1 MAGSREYRSKA
12 RIYADILRCIVKH
25 GGRVGPTRILYC
37 ANLSYDRLTRHL
49 TRLMEL
55 GLVEEV
61 KDDDRT
67 LYGITNR
74 GVEFLKEFAKV
85 ERFAK
90 AFGITI

>member
-1 MAGSREYRSKA
+1 M
-12 RIYADILRCIVKH
+12 
-25 GGRVGPTRILYC
+25 
-37 ANLSYDRLTRHL
+37 RHL

-55 GLVEEV
+55 GLVEEA
-61 KDDDRT
+61 KDGDRT